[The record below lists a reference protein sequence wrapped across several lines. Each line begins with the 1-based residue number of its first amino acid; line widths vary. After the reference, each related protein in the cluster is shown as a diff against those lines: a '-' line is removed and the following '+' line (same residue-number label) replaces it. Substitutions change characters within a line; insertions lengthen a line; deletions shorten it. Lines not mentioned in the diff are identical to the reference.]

1 MDLQRALTSFAEMDC
16 PPGSEQYF
24 GPQVDPRCRPF
35 DFTLLFE
42 DIFFVAVPAV
52 VFLTLAPIQIWG
64 LFRRR
69 AAFSVRSRA
78 IRRWKAVAFT
88 AILAVQIVYLVFR
101 AQYVEL
107 RTRLSLPADI
117 LSSTATVVAF
127 FLSRASHG
135 RSLRPSTVLDLY
147 LSLSSLLNIAR
158 TRTLWLLAAG
168 SPVPILM
175 TVNLSLTLF
184 ALLLESI
191 EERKRLSNGSP
202 EEFSGIW
209 ARISFS
215 WLLPLLKTGYD
226 KVLSQDDLPNLDT
239 RLQSRLLR
247 RQLITTWSK
256 YDPKARHSLVKA
268 CFRTHLSTLPS
279 AVIPRLCVTAFT
291 FAQPFLV
298 ETTIDFVG
306 DENAKSYHG
315 RGLIGAWALV
325 YLGIALSRSIYKYET
340 SRFIAKLRGGLIA
353 LVYQRSLN
361 IRTADE
367 GDISAITLMGTDI
380 ERIASA
386 MQLLHETWGS
396 LIEIAI
402 ACWLLERQLFLAC
415 LAPIALVLVF
425 IGITSQISVATQ
437 NAQVAW
443 IEKVQERLRATT
455 SLLGDIKAIKMLAL
469 PQVVSRLLT
478 NLRTNEIK
486 TSKTFRELLVATLM
500 LSLTP
505 LNLAPVATFG
515 IYVVICVYWT
525 HGSLLATQAFTSLAL
540 IGLLTGPV
548 IAFIQSLPQVL
559 QCVGCFD
566 RIQQYCNY
574 ADVDLKDENY
584 YKPGHVDLRD
594 ESEILLLAPDSPP
607 EPFDAPHGDTISLH
621 SQGFKWSKNG
631 PAIFK
636 DLELDISQEA
646 ITAITGPVGSG
657 KSSLMSCILGE
668 MIDISSPEG
677 QPKESRQYCKHVAYC
692 SQQPWLENTTI
703 RNNILS
709 SSPYERKWYD
719 EVVSSCG
726 LNADLNHFKKGDKT
740 NIGSRGLNLSGGQK
754 QRIAL
759 ARAIYAKKPIVL
771 LDDIFSSMDAHTID
785 LVSSRLFGRV
795 GLLRRQRATVILSTH
810 HRKLMALSDFIII
823 LEDGKVTAKDTPASL
838 LQSNGYVNKLGI
850 QLTTNG
856 DATEAAEPSKLPAA
870 EEVFDIAADVAI
882 NISEETDGKHVDI
895 RRKKGELSVYAYY
908 LANSGWYF
916 VVLYSAAVTGWI
928 FCIEFSNVWMK
939 WWSAANASEPDKDI
953 WMYLGIYALLGILG
967 TLSGCICAWAAF
979 IYIISQ
985 SAAQLH
991 SNLLQATLRAP
1002 FYSRSTRDLGE
1013 LLNRFSRDMELID
1026 MELPSNM
1033 VNYTSTVVLCI
1044 AKVVIIAIFTR
1055 YLGVTIPFFAV
1066 YVYFLQSFYLQ
1077 TSRQIRLL
1085 AIEAHAPL
1093 FTHFSESIAGAVTI
1107 RAFGWQSYHQE
1118 RNYRLI
1124 DASQRPVYLQSCIQH
1139 WLSFVLEMVTTVL
1152 AVLLV
1157 STVLIWKDRF
1167 SPGSVG
1173 VSLVTVIGFS
1183 EVLVRLVKTW
1193 TTLEPSIGAVSRVK
1207 RFSEE
1212 TETEERQEKGA
1223 YVPAT
1228 WPQAGA
1234 IEFAGWSTSF
1244 GTTSDS
1250 KPVLNGVSLSI
1261 KAGQHVAICGRTG
1274 SGKTSLILSLLQMT
1288 EIVEGSISIDDVD
1301 LSTLTC
1307 AEVRSRIN
1315 VVPQDPFLMPGTIRF
1330 NVDPFNSASDE
1341 DIIRTLEQVR
1351 LRTIIDEQGG
1361 IDKEIDLSSWS
1372 SGQKQ
1377 LLCFARAMLKKSKI
1391 LILDEAMSS
1400 VDHDTETIM
1409 QDIIDTQF
1417 KECTVLAVMHR
1428 LEHIRRYDKVAVF
1441 GDGKLLEFDAPGTL
1455 LSGDTSLARL
1465 YSFYQG

>member
-1 MDLQRALTSFAEMDC
+1 MDC
-16 PPGSEQYF
+16 PRGSDQYF

-42 DIFFVAVPAV
+42 DIFFVCLPAV
-52 VFLTLAPIQIWG
+52 LFLILAPIQIWG
-64 LFRRR
+64 LFRKR

-78 IRRWKAVAFT
+78 LRRWKSIAFA
-88 AILAVQIVYLVFR
+88 AILVVQVIYLVSR
-101 AQYVEL
+101 AQYAEL
-107 RTRLSLPADI
+107 RTRVSLPADI
-117 LSSTATVVAF
+117 LSSTATVAAF

-147 LSLSSLLNIAR
+147 LSLSSVLNIAR

-184 ALLLESI
+184 ALLLESV

-215 WLLPLLKTGYD
+215 WLIPLLKTGYD
-226 KVLSQDDLPNLDT
+226 KILLQDDLPNLDT

-279 AVIPRLCVTAFT
+279 AMIPRLCVTAFT

-298 ETTIDFVG
+298 ETTIRFVG
-306 DENAKSYHG
+306 DKNAEPYHG
-315 RGLIGAWALV
+315 RGLIGAWGLV
-325 YLGIALSRSIYKYET
+325 YLGIALSRSLYKYET

-353 LVYQRSLN
+353 LVYQRCLS
-361 IRTADE
+361 IRAADE
-367 GDISAITLMGTDI
+367 GDISAVALMGTDI
-380 ERIASA
+380 ERIASS

-396 LIEIAI
+396 LIDIAI

-425 IGITSQISVATQ
+425 ITITSQISVATQ
-437 NAQVAW
+437 SAQVAW

-478 NLRTNEIK
+478 NLRADEIK

-505 LNLAPVATFG
+505 MNLAPAATFAV
-515 IYVVICVYWT
+515 YVIISVFWT
-525 HGSLLATQAFTSLAL
+525 HGSLFTTQAFTSLAL

-548 IAFIQSLPQVL
+548 IVFIQSLPQVL

-574 ADVDLKDENY
+574 ADIALKDENY
-584 YKPGHVDLRD
+584 YEPGHVDLRD
-594 ESEILLLAPDSPP
+594 ESEIHLLSPDGPP
-607 EPFDAPHGDTISLH
+607 EPFDAPHDDTISLH

-631 PAIFK
+631 PVILK
-636 DLELDISQEA
+636 DLKLDISQES

-668 MIDISSPEG
+668 LIDTSSPEG
-677 QPKESRQYCKHVAYC
+677 RPKVSQQYCKHVAYC

-709 SSPYERKWYD
+709 SLPYEKRWYD
-719 EVVSSCG
+719 EVISSCG
-726 LNADLNHFKKGDKT
+726 LNADLKRFKKGDKT
-740 NIGSRGLNLSGGQK
+740 NISSRGLNLSGGQK

-771 LDDIFSSMDAHTID
+771 LDDVFSGMDAHTID
-785 LVSSRLFGRV
+785 VVSSRLLGHI
-795 GLLRRQRATVILSTH
+795 GLLRRQRATVVLSTH
-810 HRKLMALSDFIII
+810 NRKIMALADTIII
-823 LEDGKVTAKDTPASL
+823 LEDGKIIAKDTSASL
-838 LQSNGYVNKLGI
+838 LQSNGYVNKLGL
-850 QLTTNG
+850 QPTDTG
-856 DATEAAEPSKLPAA
+856 DVTETAEASKLPTA

-882 NISEETDGKHVDI
+882 NISEETGGKHADI

-908 LANSGWYF
+908 LASSGWYF
-916 VVLYSAAVTGWI
+916 VALYSVAVVGWI
-928 FCIEFSNVWMK
+928 FCIEFSNIWMK
-939 WWSAANASEPDKDI
+939 WWSAANAEEPDKDI
-953 WMYLGIYALLGILG
+953 WIYLGIYGLLGILG
-967 TLSGCICAWAAF
+967 TISGCICAWAAF
-979 IYIISQ
+979 ISIISR

-991 SNLLQATLRAP
+991 SNLLQATL
-1002 FYSRSTRDLGE
+1002 
-1013 LLNRFSRDMELID
+1013 RFSRDMELID

-1033 VNYTSTVVLCI
+1033 VNYTSTLVLCI
-1044 AKVVIIAIFTR
+1044 AKVVILAIFTR
-1055 YLGVTIPFFAV
+1055 YLGVTIPFFAIFI
-1066 YVYFLQSFYLQ
+1066 YFLQSFYLQ

-1139 WLSFVLEMVTTVL
+1139 WLSFVLEIMTAVL

-1173 VSLVTVIGFS
+1173 VSLITVIGFS
-1183 EVLVRLVKTW
+1183 EVLVRLVQTW

-1207 RFSEE
+1207 RFAEE
-1212 TETEERQEKGA
+1212 TETEDRSEKGV

-1228 WPQAGA
+1228 WPQAGV
-1234 IEFAGWSTSF
+1234 IEFAGWTASYGIAT
-1244 GTTSDS
+1244 DS
-1250 KPVLNGVSLSI
+1250 KPVLNGVSLLIES
-1261 KAGQHVAICGRTG
+1261 GQHVAICGRTG

-1288 EIVEGSISIDDVD
+1288 EIVEGSISVDGVD

-1315 VVPQDPFLMPGTIRF
+1315 VVPQDPFLMPGTVRF
-1330 NVDPFNSASDE
+1330 NVDPLNGASDE
-1341 DIIRTLEQVR
+1341 DIVRALEDVR
-1351 LRTIIDEQGG
+1351 LWTMIDEQGG
-1361 IDKEIDLSSWS
+1361 LDKELDLSSWS
-1372 SGQKQ
+1372 AGQKQ
-1377 LLCFARAMLKKSKI
+1377 LLCFARAMLKRSKI

-1400 VDHDTETIM
+1400 VDNETETIM
-1409 QDIIDTQF
+1409 QEIIDTQF

-1428 LEHIRRYDKVAVF
+1428 LQHIRRYNKAAVF
-1441 GDGKLLEFDAPGTL
+1441 GDGKLLEYDDPKIL
-1455 LSGDTSLARL
+1455 LSGDTNLAKL
-1465 YSFYQG
+1465 YSFYEG

>member
-1 MDLQRALTSFAEMDC
+1 MDLQRALTSFEEMDC

-24 GPQVDPRCRPF
+24 GPQVDPRCSPF

-42 DIFFVAVPAV
+42 DIFFVGLPAV
-52 VFLTLAPIQIWG
+52 LFLILAPIQIWG

-78 IRRWKAVAFT
+78 IRRWKAVAFS
-88 AILAVQIVYLVFR
+88 AILVVQVVYLVYR
-101 AQYVEL
+101 AQYAEL
-107 RTRLSLPADI
+107 QTRVSLPADI
-117 LSSTATVVAF
+117 LSSTATVAAF

-209 ARISFS
+209 SRISFS

-298 ETTIDFVG
+298 ETTIGFVG

-325 YLGIALSRSIYKYET
+325 YLGIAFSRSLYKYET

-367 GDISAITLMGTDI
+367 GDISAVTLMGTDI
-380 ERIASA
+380 ERIA
-386 MQLLHETWGS
+386 MF
-396 LIEIAI
+396 IA
-402 ACWLLERQLFLAC
+402 
-415 LAPIALVLVF
+415 
-425 IGITSQISVATQ
+425 ITSQISVATQ

-455 SLLGDIKAIKMLAL
+455 TLLGDIKAIKMLAL
-469 PQVVSRLLT
+469 PQVVSTLLT

-486 TSKTFRELLVATLM
+486 TSKTFRKLLVATLM

-505 LNLAPVATFG
+505 LNLAPAATFG
-515 IYVVICVYWT
+515 VYVVISVYWT
-525 HGSLLATQAFTSLAL
+525 HGSLLTAQAFTSLAL

-559 QCVGCFD
+559 QCVGSFD
-566 RIQQYCNY
+566 RIQQYCSY

-584 YKPGHVDLRD
+584 YEPGRVDLRD
-594 ESEILLLAPDSPP
+594 ESEIHLLAPDSPP
-607 EPFDAPHGDTISLH
+607 EPFDTPRGDTISLH
-621 SQGFKWSKNG
+621 SRGFKWSKNG
-631 PAIFK
+631 PTILK
-636 DLELDISQEA
+636 DLELDISREA
-646 ITAITGPVGSG
+646 ITVITGPVGS
-657 KSSLMSCILGE
+657 
-668 MIDISSPEG
+668 
-677 QPKESRQYCKHVAYC
+677 
-692 SQQPWLENTTI
+692 
-703 RNNILS
+703 
-709 SSPYERKWYD
+709 
-719 EVVSSCG
+719 
-726 LNADLNHFKKGDKT
+726 
-740 NIGSRGLNLSGGQK
+740 
-754 QRIAL
+754 

-771 LDDIFSSMDAHTID
+771 LDDVFSSMDAHTID
-785 LVSSRLFGRV
+785 VVSSRLFGPV

-810 HRKLMALSDFIII
+810 HRKLMALSDIIII
-823 LEDGKVTAKDTPASL
+823 LEEGKVAAKDTPASL

-856 DATEAAEPSKLPAA
+856 DVTEVVESSKLPTA

-908 LANSGWYF
+908 LASSGWYF

-979 IYIISQ
+979 IYIISR

-1033 VNYTSTVVLCI
+1033 VNYTST
-1044 AKVVIIAIFTR
+1044 KVVIIAIFTR
-1055 YLGVTIPFFAV
+1055 YLGVTIPFFAI
-1066 YVYFLQSFYLQ
+1066 YLYFLQSFYLQ

-1139 WLSFVLEMVTTVL
+1139 WLSFVLEMMTTVL

-1183 EVLVRLVKTW
+1183 EVLVRLVQTW

-1207 RFSEE
+1207 RFAEE
-1212 TETEERQEKGA
+1212 TETEERKEKGA

-1228 WPQAGA
+1228 WPQAGDV
-1234 IEFAGWSTSF
+1234 EFAGWTTSY
-1244 GTTSDS
+1244 GTTADS
-1250 KPVLNGVSLSI
+1250 KPVLIGVSLSI

-1288 EIVEGSISIDDVD
+1288 EIVEGSISIDGVD

-1330 NVDPFNSASDE
+1330 NMDPLNGASDE
-1341 DIIRTLEQVR
+1341 DIIHALDQVR
-1351 LRTIIDEQGG
+1351 LRTIVDEQGG

-1377 LLCFARAMLKKSKI
+1377 LLCFARAMLKKSRI

-1400 VDHDTETIM
+1400 VDHETETIM
-1409 QDIIDTQF
+1409 QEIIDTQF

-1428 LEHIRRYDKVAVF
+1428 LEHIRRYDKAAVF
-1441 GDGKLLEFDAPGTL
+1441 GDGKLLEFGAPGTL
-1455 LSGDTSLARL
+1455 LSGDTNLARL